1 MIFCKNCGCE
11 LADDAL
17 FCTECGQKV
26 NAPEETEQI
35 PAPVFESITE
45 PIEETTNILP
55 DDSPAEVFSE
65 VSAENSLISEFP
77 ETEYISSAESD
88 TSFSD
93 ETTSDNYTALDDAS
107 VPSADLFSET
117 GTFSD
122 SQPIEDYTESPLPV
136 NDTSASSSSAFNE
149 AATPYTETNTAE
161 PTINNTEAAYYSTS
175 ADNFKQNDSI
185 AQENAQPVTQEE
197 KKPVKVGAGRIFGA
211 SLVAL
216 FAMVFTLIL
225 SIVLCIKFGANGNV
239 LSKRIEKLD
248 SHTVLSA
255 EFDGD
260 EIAND
265 IYKTVGFGTATN
277 NKADEAGF
285 KKFLTNADFLSYL
298 GGQIKNYAD
307 YIIDG
312 KGSDPSITAED
323 FTNDFFRENRDLA
336 ESSFGSPLP
345 EKGLDFIQNNLEKE
359 NFDENMSVA
368 EWSRNAD
375 FSIKSL
381 SYIFSYITIGI
392 TAALVIVLFIWI
404 AVIVDKRGRH
414 LTGFYGNIFLVSGF
428 VMFITGL
435 ALSLGA
441 SVLYAFTGSVVFYLT
456 ANVLL
461 PFALISLG
469 TGFVEF
475 LIGFILK
482 KAKKSIKKKE
492 KTAKA

>member
-11 LADDAL
+11 LTDDAL

-26 NAPEETEQI
+26 NAPEETEQT
-35 PAPVFESITE
+35 PAPAFENIPE
-45 PIEETTNILP
+45 PAEETAEILP
-55 DDSPAEVFSE
+55 VDSPAEDFSE
-65 VSAENSLISEFP
+65 IPFENSAVEEIP
-77 ETEYISSAESD
+77 EPEY
-88 TSFSD
+88 
-93 ETTSDNYTALDDAS
+93 SDNYDSDSLFTEEPISDS
-107 VPSADLFSET
+107 VTEAVSAPSADAYSD
-117 GTFSD
+117 TFSD
-122 SQPIEDYTESPLPV
+122 NQPTEDYRESPLPI
-136 NDTSASSSSAFNE
+136 NDVSASSSTAFSE
-149 AATPYTETNTAE
+149 TATPYTESNNTAQ
-161 PTINNTEAAYYSTS
+161 TSNNVEAAYYSTT
-175 ADNFKQNDSI
+175 ADDFKQNDSI
-185 AQENAQPVTQEE
+185 ALEKDQPAIQEE

-216 FAMVFTLIL
+216 FAMIFTLVL

-260 EIAND
+260 EISKD
-265 IYKTVGFGTATN
+265 IYNTVGFGTATN
-277 NKADEAGF
+277 NNADEAGF
-285 KKFLTNADFLSYL
+285 KKFLTDADFLSYI

-323 FTNDFFRENRDLA
+323 ITNDFFRENRDKA

-368 EWSRNAD
+368 EWSRNAG
-375 FSIKSL
+375 FSIKSI
-381 SYIFSYITIGI
+381 SYAFSYITIGI
-392 TAALVIVLFIWI
+392 TAALIIVLFIWI
-404 AVIVDKRGRH
+404 AVIVDKKGRH

-428 VMFITGL
+428 IMFITGL

-441 SVLYAFTGSVVFYLT
+441 SVAYAFTGSVVFYLT

-469 TGFVEF
+469 TGFVEL
-475 LIGFILK
+475 LIAFILK
-482 KAKKSIKKKE
+482 KVKKSIKKKE
-492 KTAKA
+492 KSAAKA